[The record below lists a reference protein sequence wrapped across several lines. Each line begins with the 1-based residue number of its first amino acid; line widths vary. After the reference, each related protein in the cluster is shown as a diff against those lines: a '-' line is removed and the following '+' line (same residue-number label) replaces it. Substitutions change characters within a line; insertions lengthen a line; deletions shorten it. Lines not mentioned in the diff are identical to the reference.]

1 MLIFSL
7 LLLILSAL
15 CHAAWN
21 IIARNTRDK
30 ITFLWLQMIF
40 MILLLTL
47 PVLILF
53 PLPPTEALPTL
64 LLSGIMQGIYYL
76 LLAKT
81 YTLGDIEVVYPLTRG
96 SAPVFVCL
104 FSFLLGL
111 EKITLPMFLSVLLI
125 FAGIYIIN
133 MEQLDK
139 YHLMAPFRTII
150 QNPPVRLSLLNGII
164 VSIYSLS
171 DSISIKYCSPIVVY
185 YIIAVIPA
193 VILLPL
199 ILKRGKLKSEIQNGT
214 GRIAAVSVLTFAAYA
229 LVLFAMQF
237 TSASYSSSVREMS
250 IIFVSLYSCA
260 KMNRTS
266 RIPKILGAFLIF
278 SGVFL
283 LSLFRM

>member
-53 PLPPTEALPTL
+53 PLPPTEALP
-64 LLSGIMQGIYYL
+64 
-76 LLAKT
+76 
-81 YTLGDIEVVYPLTRG
+81 
-96 SAPVFVCL
+96 
-104 FSFLLGL
+104 
-111 EKITLPMFLSVLLI
+111 MFLSVLLI

-171 DSISIKYCSPIVVY
+171 DSISVKYCSPIVVY